1 MTKASYKAPELDMFL
16 DSFLS
21 RIQKSESKL
30 PQGRK
35 ESIEND
41 KCVSCNKI
49 AMLFRDDI
57 SKKEYTISGLC
68 QDCQDSVFGVEEDDF
83 EDDDYEGSIN

>member
-1 MTKASYKAPELDMFL
+1 MTKASNKAPAIEEFL
-16 DSFLS
+16 TDFLGKS
-21 RIQKSESKL
+21 RIQTIA
-30 PQGRK
+30 Q
-35 ESIEND
+35 D
-41 KCVSCNKI
+41 KCVSCNNI

-83 EDDDYEGSIN
+83 EDEDYEGSIN

>member
-1 MTKASYKAPELDMFL
+1 MTKASYKAPELETFL
-16 DSFLS
+16 NDFLNVN
-21 RIQKSESKL
+21 RVDTIKD
-30 PQGRK
+30 
-35 ESIEND
+35 D
-41 KCVSCNKI
+41 KCVSCENI

-83 EDDDYEGSIN
+83 EDEDYEGSIN